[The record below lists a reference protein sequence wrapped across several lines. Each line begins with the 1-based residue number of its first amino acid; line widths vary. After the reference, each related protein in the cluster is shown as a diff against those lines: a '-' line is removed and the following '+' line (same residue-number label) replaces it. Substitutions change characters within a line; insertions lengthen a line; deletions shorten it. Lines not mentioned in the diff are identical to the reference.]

1 MVYSCSAPEQE
12 YTMAWPGILLH
23 LLISS
28 LKIRFCE
35 QSVFAKSPLHWTLGC
50 QKLILYSG
58 TCSPPPGLDSTF
70 PTLND
75 NVNIQMK
82 RAYDDPTNYN
92 SQPKSF

>member
-35 QSVFAKSPLHWTLGC
+35 QSVFAKSPLPNKSTAELLQSNISSEKRHICWP
-50 QKLILYSG
+50 KKSLYSQIDTYEIIPQALLTG
-58 TCSPPPGLDSTF
+58 VDL
-70 PTLND
+70 
-75 NVNIQMK
+75 
-82 RAYDDPTNYN
+82 
-92 SQPKSF
+92 